1 MDREIEGT
9 WEEILSH
16 AEELAGHR
24 IKAIV
29 LDEVESASSNLDTDN
44 LYERLKDKVGQVSF
58 PVPQDLSR
66 RTGYYFG
73 KGLEEKY
80 RRIQNEQA

>member
-24 IKAIV
+24 VKVIV
-29 LDEVESASSNLDTDN
+29 LDDDQAPASSPDAGN
-44 LYERLKDKVGQVSF
+44 LYERLKDRVGQVSF
-58 PVPQDLSR
+58 AVPQDLSR
-66 RTGYYFG
+66 RTGHYFG
-73 KGLEEKY
+73 KVLEEKHL
-80 RRIQNEQA
+80 RRQGEQA

>member
-24 IKAIV
+24 VKVIV
-29 LDEVESASSNLDTDN
+29 LDEPQVPTPNPDADN
-44 LYERLKDKVGQVSF
+44 LYERLKDRVGQVSF
-58 PVPQDLSR
+58 AVPQDLSR

-73 KGLEEKY
+73 KALEEKH
-80 RRIQNEQA
+80 RGTQGEQA

>member
-24 IKAIV
+24 VKLIV
-29 LDEVESASSNLDTDN
+29 LDEPQAPTPNPDAGN
-44 LYERLKDKVGQVSF
+44 LYERLKDRVGQVSF
-58 PVPQDLSR
+58 AVPQDLSQ

-73 KGLEEKY
+73 KALQEKHHGT
-80 RRIQNEQA
+80 QGEQA

>member
-24 IKAIV
+24 VKVIV
-29 LDEVESASSNLDTDN
+29 LDEPQSLTPNPETDN
-44 LYERLKDKVGQVSF
+44 LYERLKDKVGQMSF
-58 PVPQDLSR
+58 AVPQDLSR

-73 KGLEEKY
+73 KALEEKHHGT
-80 RRIQNEQA
+80 QGEQA

>member
-9 WEEILSH
+9 WEEIMSH

-24 IKAIV
+24 VKVIV
-29 LDEVESASSNLDTDN
+29 LDEGQASTPDLDTDN
-44 LYERLKDKVGQVSF
+44 LYERLKDRVGQVSF
-58 PVPQDLSR
+58 PVPQDLSS

-73 KGLEEKY
+73 KTLEEK
-80 RRIQNEQA
+80 RRRSQGEQA

>member
-1 MDREIEGT
+1 MEREIEGT

-24 IKAIV
+24 VKVIV
-29 LDEVESASSNLDTDN
+29 LDEPQTFAPNPETDN
-44 LYERLKDKVGQVSF
+44 LYERLKDRVGQVSF
-58 PVPQDLSR
+58 AVPQDLSR

-73 KGLEEKY
+73 KALQDKHHRTQG
-80 RRIQNEQA
+80 EQA

>member
-24 IKAIV
+24 VKVIV
-29 LDEVESASSNLDTDN
+29 LDEPQSLTSNPDTDN
-44 LYERLKDKVGQVSF
+44 LYERLKDRVGQVSF
-58 PVPQDLSR
+58 AVPEDLSR

-73 KGLEEKY
+73 KALQEK
-80 RRIQNEQA
+80 QHGTQGEQA